1 MARPVTALVIFF
13 VCFNIWGNI
22 LVHSGMSEQ
31 MGVSAEVGGDDL
43 IDQQGDKNIPSTTG
57 IGETLFGLYNMLVT
71 FINGVF
77 GLATVG
83 LSMLE
88 TAGVPTFYTKQLK
101 RLFGILIIIDLVSF
115 YKGWGL

>member
-1 MARPVTALVIFF
+1 MAD
-13 VCFNIWGNI
+13 
-22 LVHSGMSEQ
+22 Q
-31 MGVSAEVGGDDL
+31 MGVSAEVGGDEL
-43 IDQQGDKNIPSTTG
+43 IDQQAEKDIPSNTG
-57 IGETLFGLYNMLVT
+57 IGETLFGLYNMLAG

-77 GLATVG
+77 NLATVG

-88 TAGVPTFYTKQLK
+88 TAGVPSFYTTQLE